1 MEFLMEFL
9 IDLILEGSICLSTN
23 KKVPVFIRYFLIF
36 FIVLFFITIIGGL
49 FVLGI
54 VISYQNKV
62 AGLFVIIISL
72 IFYSMSQVIILRYLI
87 NTELQSFFSKYL

>member
-1 MEFLMEFL
+1 MEFLIEVL
-9 IDLILEGSICLSTN
+9 IDLILEGSIYLSTN
-23 KKVPVFIRYFLIF
+23 KKVPSFIRYFLIF

-62 AGLFVIIISL
+62 AGLFIIIISL
-72 IFYSMSQVIILRYLI
+72 IFLILCILEFRKKYLI
-87 NTELQSFFSKYL
+87 KNKSI

>member
-1 MEFLMEFL
+1 MEFLIEVL
-9 IDLILEGSICLSTN
+9 IDLILEGSIYLSTN

-36 FIVLFFITIIGGL
+36 FIVLFFVTIIGGL

-62 AGLFVIIISL
+62 AGLFIIIISL
-72 IFYSMSQVIILRYLI
+72 IFLILCILEFRKKYLI
-87 NTELQSFFSKYL
+87 KNKSI

>member
-1 MEFLMEFL
+1 MEILMEFL

-72 IFYSMSQVIILRYLI
+72 IFLILCILEFRKKYLI
-87 NTELQSFFSKYL
+87 KNKSI